1 MQTSEL
7 RDLVNSTALD
17 FVRDQWAQL
26 GVFMEPSRPPDRWA
40 QDPEALLAF
49 SLDIARAD
57 ARLFDEILD
66 WLRANGGRLSGRRL
80 RHLAHNDGLDGA
92 LVAAA
97 VDWAAGHGSSLRLR
111 PDGRPFPAEPVSVFE
126 RPGVP
131 GREDEIFLRHGLA
144 KPPTRPSGKSSAPD
158 GLLPI
163 NLAFR
168 LRDMFGVTSRAE
180 IIRFLLTTGV
190 PNATTLAISEA
201 AVSTKR
207 NANDALNELSRAW
220 VVERHFVGNEA
231 RYGVDRA
238 RWSSFLDV
246 PPETISTYLDWPALL
261 RAVGEIRRWL
271 ETPGVNDLTDYLRAS
286 EARRLVSQ
294 VKPNLERSG
303 VLVSERGLAEE
314 YWPSFVQTV
323 ENALRLLAPATK
335 ETGPNL

>member
-1 MQTSEL
+1 MQTSAL
-7 RDLVNSTALD
+7 RDLVNSTVVD

-26 GVFMEPSRPPDRWA
+26 GVSMELSRPPDTWA

-49 SLDIARAD
+49 SLDVARAD

-80 RHLAHNDGLDGA
+80 RHLAHNDGLDGM

-97 VDWAAGHGSSLRLR
+97 VDWAAEHGSPLRLR
-111 PDGRPFPAEPVSVFE
+111 ADGRHRPAQSVSVFE
-126 RPGVP
+126 RPGIP
-131 GREDEIFLRHGLA
+131 GREDEIFFRHGLV
-144 KPPTRPSGKSSAPD
+144 KPSTRPSGKSLAPD

-190 PNATTLAISEA
+190 PNATTLAVSEA

-207 NANDALNELSRAW
+207 NANEALNELSNAGL
-220 VVERHFVGNEA
+220 VNRHVVGNEA

-238 RWSSFLDV
+238 RWSSFLGV
-246 PPETISTYLDWPALL
+246 TPETIPTYRDWPALL
-261 RAVGEIRRWL
+261 RALGEIRRWL
-271 ETPGVNDLTDYLRAS
+271 EAPGVDDLTDYLRAS
-286 EARRLVSQ
+286 EARRLTSQ

-303 VLVSERGLAEE
+303 VLVHERGQAEE

-323 ENALRLLAPATK
+323 ENALRFLEPAPVQA
-335 ETGPNL
+335 